1 MSGSWLVLLVV
12 LGLATF
18 RLTRLIV
25 EDDFPLVRVPREWVV
40 GQKSAL
46 VWDETMKTWSQPRY
60 TKHEGTWYYW
70 FGELITCP
78 WCASGWVS
86 LGLVAATALGTPRH
100 APLVDWLLLWWATWA
115 IGSTV
120 AAKVG

>member
-12 LGLATF
+12 LGAATF
-18 RLTRLIV
+18 RLTRLVV

-40 GQKSAL
+40 GQKTPL
-46 VWDETMKTWSQPRY
+46 VWDEQAMQWTGGKY
-60 TKHEGTWYYW
+60 VEHEGKWYHW

-86 LGLVAATALGTPRH
+86 LGLVLAVALGTPRD
-100 APLVDWLLLWWATWA
+100 APLVDWFLLWISSWAL
-115 IGSTV
+115 GSV
-120 AAKVG
+120 MAAKV